1 MGLVVSHFSHV
12 QLSVT
17 PWTMAHQAPLSM
29 GFSRQEYW
37 SGLPFPSPVIKY
49 EVSEVAQSCP
59 TLCDLMDCSLPGSSV
74 HGIFQARVLEW
85 VAISFFKRSS
95 QPRDRTWTPALQVDS
110 LLVEDSETLGK
121 QYILG
126 FKIAQLEYHHLH
138 LLCS

>member
-1 MGLVVSHFSHV
+1 MATVKFSKFAGILSSALSQQHHLQVKVNVLVT
-12 QLSVT
+12 QL
-17 PWTMAHQAPLSM
+17 
-29 GFSRQEYW
+29 
-37 SGLPFPSPVIKY
+37 
-49 EVSEVAQSCP
+49 CP
-59 TLCDLMDCSLPGSSV
+59 ILCDLLDYNPPSSSV
-74 HGIFQARVLEW
+74 HGILQTRILEW